1 MRHNFAYVVW
11 CAGATQVLFH
21 IILKLH
27 CANSLGR
34 SMKDEFFQAVL
45 LKIYLMS
52 FKMPKK

>member
-11 CAGATQVLFH
+11 CAKATQVLFH